1 MHVFFVVA
9 QTEKGKERERWRATK
24 SAFNFDGQPVAAAAA
39 AAAAL
44 IVMAFNWCE
53 PTQSQTEMDM
63 RTCGQRDMR
72 TEADDRSTALRCDAR
87 RGDMAR
93 VRGPTN

>member
-1 MHVFFVVA
+1 MHVFFAVA

-24 SAFNFDGQPVAAAAA
+24 SAFNFDGQPVAAAA

-72 TEADDRSTALRCDAR
+72 TEADDRLTGL